1 MPVPADA
8 APGQVGA
15 APKQGRARATKA
27 KLLDAAVSCLAEQG
41 WSATTVAVVAQRA
54 GVSRGAVQYHF
65 PTREDLVLAAVE
77 QMADQRAAEARA
89 RLVAHGDT
97 GLSAEQVVRD
107 VVDIYSGELFR
118 AALALWLAAVS
129 EPALRERVRRL
140 EARISRDAHRMVVEA
155 LGADESVPGV
165 REAIQVTLDWARGLG
180 LAGLLT
186 DDRARREPS
195 VAYWGRFL
203 QRAVAGDSV

>member
-1 MPVPADA
+1 MIPAGDT
-8 APGQVGA
+8 
-15 APKQGRARATKA
+15 APKQVRARATKA
-27 KLLDAAVSCLAEQG
+27 KLLDAAVSSLAEHG

-77 QMADQRAAEARA
+77 QMAHQRAAEARS
-89 RLVAHGDT
+89 RIGLDGDAEV
-97 GLSAEQVVRD
+97 SAEQVVRD

-129 EPALRERVRRL
+129 EPALRDRVRRL
-140 EARISRDAHRMVVEA
+140 EARVSREAHQMVVDA
-155 LGADESVPGV
+155 LRADETVPGV
-165 REAIQVTLDWARGLG
+165 REAIQVTMDWARGLG
-180 LAGLLT
+180 LASLLT

-195 VAYWGRFL
+195 VAYWGHFL
-203 QRAVAGDSV
+203 ETAIARTTPPE